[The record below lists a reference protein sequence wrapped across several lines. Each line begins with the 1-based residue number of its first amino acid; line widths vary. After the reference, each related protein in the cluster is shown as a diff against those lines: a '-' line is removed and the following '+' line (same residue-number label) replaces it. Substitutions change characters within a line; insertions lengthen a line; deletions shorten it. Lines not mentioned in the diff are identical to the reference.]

1 MSRLELALVGVVGV
15 VGEKAERAARELLEW
30 LRSGE
35 AQIDDETREGVAKVV
50 ENLMRRVMELTQ
62 IAEKGQEEE
71 DWEEV
76 PESGE
81 GEE

>member
-1 MSRLELALVGVVGV
+1 MSRLELALVGV